1 MEDVLVDSISILNKC
16 TDEDQREDIKII
28 IFSNILVKPFG
39 DMTRYIR
46 KINEVVVSEHCNEF
60 IEEQRTVTETTIDKI
75 ENSSEKT
82 VLNVIK
88 NDIRRND
95 DISDNLNRALEKAE
109 TKNKQKMARNEPIKI
124 LEKVNL
130 QLSSIDTQIF
140 GKLDARNLKLI
151 FLEVEKPNILKN
163 KTEEELKEYQ

>member
-1 MEDVLVDSISILNKC
+1 
-16 TDEDQREDIKII
+16 
-28 IFSNILVKPFG
+28 
-39 DMTRYIR
+39 
-46 KINEVVVSEHCNEF
+46 
-60 IEEQRTVTETTIDKI
+60 
-75 ENSSEKT
+75 
-82 VLNVIK
+82 
-88 NDIRRND
+88 
-95 DISDNLNRALEKAE
+95 
-109 TKNKQKMARNEPIKI
+109 MARNEPIKI